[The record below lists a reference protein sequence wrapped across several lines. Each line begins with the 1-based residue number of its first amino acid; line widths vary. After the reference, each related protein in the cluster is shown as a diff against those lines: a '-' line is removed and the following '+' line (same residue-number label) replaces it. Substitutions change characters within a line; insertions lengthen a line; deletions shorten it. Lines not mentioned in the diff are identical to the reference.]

1 MSVTQPDTTRHGAG
15 DGERLSWQA
24 HWAAR
29 GQPWRIQPEIPP
41 ERQRFLARRR
51 AITPNIIQSVYP
63 FRDIALTRA
72 DVEWLIATQPHDTPG
87 AGPGDDA
94 PGLDLRGADLR
105 HVDLA
110 RLPLRRLCG
119 SLTREEGF
127 SVTEEHREAAAIHLE
142 RASLRDAQLEGA
154 ILWGAAL
161 ARAHLDGAHLEGAD
175 LSEAHLEGASL
186 RQAALHGATLT
197 RAHLHHADLSDARL
211 DGADLTG
218 ATLERAD
225 LSGSVLAGA
234 TLVGAQ
240 LDGARLR
247 FARLRGRSLETAE
260 LERLRHW
267 AREFPHALPAA
278 DIRGVSFSPATDLY
292 GITLGDPTH
301 GYVRAADVRWGDA
314 ILTVVAWSQVR
325 MLGDEREARQPWA
338 PDGTPKSRGRRVAE
352 VETAIRANRQLA
364 IVLQAQGLAEQAAR
378 FNYRAQVLQRQ
389 LLAWQVRWGPVPSEN
404 AEPER
409 AGPWQTLHSAGAY
422 LFSLALDVLSG
433 YGARPGRLILT
444 YLATILA
451 FAVAHFLVG
460 LHTGKPL
467 TPFDA
472 LAMSIQNL
480 HGRVFAF
487 QAGDPQRV
495 VNTAEAMVGL
505 FVESLIVAVI
515 TRRILGLR

>member
-1 MSVTQPDTTRHGAG
+1 MSVTQRDTTRRGAG
-15 DGERLSWQA
+15 AQDRMSWQA

-29 GQPWRIQPEIPP
+29 GQPWRIQPEITP
-41 ERQRFLARRR
+41 ERRRFLAERR
-51 AITPNIIQSVYP
+51 AVTANIIQSVYP

-72 DVEWLIATQPHDTPG
+72 DVEWLIATQPRNDT
-87 AGPGDDA
+87 DA
-94 PGLDLRGADLR
+94 DPGLDLRGADLR
-105 HVDLA
+105 RVDLSH
-110 RLPLRRLCG
+110 LPLRRLCG

-142 RASLRDAQLEGA
+142 RASLRGAELEGA
-154 ILWGAAL
+154 ILWGGAL
-161 ARAHLDGAHLEGAD
+161 AHAHLDGAHMEGAE
-175 LSEAHLEGASL
+175 LSEARLEGASL
-186 RQAALHGATLT
+186 RQTSLHGAALIG
-197 RAHLHHADLSDARL
+197 AHLDRADLTDARL
-211 DGADLTG
+211 DGADLTD

-225 LSGSVLAGA
+225 LGGCVLAGA
-234 TLVGAQ
+234 ALLGAR

-247 FARLRGRSLETAE
+247 FARLQGRALETAE
-260 LERLRHW
+260 LERLRRW
-267 AREFPHALPAA
+267 AHAFPRALPAA
-278 DIRGVSFSPATDLY
+278 DIRGVSFNPATDLY
-292 GITLGDPTH
+292 GIALGDPTH

-338 PDGTPKSRGRRVAE
+338 VDGTPKSRGRRIAE

-364 IVLQAQGLAEQAAR
+364 IVLQAQGLAEQSAR

-409 AGPWQTLHSAGAY
+409 AGLWQTLHSAGAY

-433 YGARPGRLILT
+433 YGARPGRLIIT

-451 FAVAHFLVG
+451 FAVTHFLVG